1 MPTYTEQ
8 NELLENCTWTWTAQN
23 GVNGYLVASKT
34 NGNSIFLPAAGS
46 RNVNNVGEVG
56 HYWSS
61 SVQRPGKT
69 ARPDYAWTLNLE
81 TPSEGNDHS
90 LYMDRYPRNWGL
102 SVRAV
107 CE

>member
-46 RNVNNVGEVG
+46 RNVNNAGEVG

-61 SVQRPGKT
+61 SVRRPGK
-69 ARPDYAWTLNLE
+69 AGRPDYAWTLNIE
-81 TPSEGNDHS
+81 TPSLGDAHPIY
-90 LYMDRYPRNWGL
+90 LDRLTRYWGI